1 MNWWDMNIPDLIEEK
16 KIPSWVLVV
25 LVALLAAVLIAAI
38 VLAFWIG
45 IIKIKLLLA
54 APDIIQS
61 LK

>member
-1 MNWWDMNIPDLIEEK
+1 MNWWNMNISDLIEEK
-16 KIPSWVLVV
+16 KIPSWVLVA
-25 LVALLAAVLIAAI
+25 LVALLAAVLIAAL